1 MEILWTAAFLNE
13 RFTSVVS
20 PLGWSFVGALFEQ
33 LALRDPLRFMGFP
46 EAEKIPA
53 TRLWHGHPYV
63 NVALF
68 QIFYKPFPTA
78 LLPADAVRYFPDGD
92 VSLRQRAAYPTSMV
106 QPRFVLS
113 LTYHLLRDPIV
124 TSPFNFLAWQNFTKY
139 HDAEIRALQIQLDSA
154 TNAQQ
159 VLRVLDATYALDAQ
173 LLHIHRWSLTYADLF
188 YKLLAQ
194 VYGGDAQSLMSNVQ
208 NKTRQVNAEL
218 AALARLSPPP
228 TADLLARIAQHK
240 PLTIQEQNTAHA
252 LQEFLARH
260 GHRAFSLDIAQPT
273 YRDDPTQLLAL
284 LTNGE
289 LSLKPVPIE
298 KMGFRFNPLI
308 TLARRYAQLR
318 EDQRY
323 YWQKSLAL
331 TRAAYLVLGRD
342 LAAREL
348 IGNANEIFYATRE
361 EISAYYGM
369 ELEPEELSEQI
380 ATRKREWDAY
390 AKSERTRGAEAYPLF
405 LRGDTPLREHSAS
418 IVQETEWHG
427 RGVSAG
433 IARGVARIVHEPR
446 ELARVGAGEILIAPA
461 TDPAWTPVFARLAGL
476 VMERGG
482 VLSHGAVV
490 AREYHL
496 PAVTAIPNVLD
507 ALQDGEWIQ
516 VDGTVG
522 TVKRLANHSA

>member
-46 EAEKIPA
+46 DAEKIPA

-63 NVALF
+63 NVELF

-78 LLPADAVRYFPDGD
+78 LLPADAVRYFPNGD
-92 VSLRQRAAYPTSMV
+92 VSLRQRAAYPTSIA

-113 LTYHLLRDPIV
+113 LTYHLLRDPVV
-124 TSPFNFLAWQNFTKY
+124 TSPFNFLAWQKFTRDHEAK
-139 HDAEIRALQIQLDSA
+139 IRALHSLLETA

-194 VYGGDAQSLMSNVQ
+194 VYGDDAQRLMSNVP
-208 NKTRQVNAEL
+208 NKTREVNLEL

-228 TADLLARIAQHK
+228 SAELLERIAQHQQ
-240 PLTIQEQNTAHA
+240 LTSDEQTTARA
-252 LQEFLARH
+252 LEQFLARH

-273 YRDDPTQLLAL
+273 YRDEPTQLLAL
-284 LTNGE
+284 LPKGE
-289 LSLKPVPIE
+289 LNLKPVPFE

-331 TRAAYLVLGRD
+331 TRAAYLILGRD
-342 LAAREL
+342 LAARTL
-348 IGNANEIFYATRE
+348 VQNASEIFYATRE

-369 ELEPEELSEQI
+369 ELEPEALSEHI
-380 ATRKREWDAY
+380 AARKHEWEMY
-390 AKSERTRGAEAYPLF
+390 AALNPTRGADAYPLF
-405 LRGDTPLREHSAS
+405 LRGDTPLREQSAS
-418 IVQETEWHG
+418 TTKETEWHG

-482 VLSHGAVV
+482 VLSHGAVI

-522 TVKRLANHSA
+522 TVKRIAKHSA

>member
-1 MEILWTAAFLNE
+1 MNDENEILWTAAFLNE

-46 EAEKIPA
+46 DAEKIPA

-68 QIFYKPFPTA
+68 QIFYKPFPNA
-78 LLPADAVRYFPDGD
+78 FVPADAVRYFPNGD
-92 VSLRQRAAYPTSMV
+92 VRMRKRASYPTSIL

-113 LTYHLLRDPIV
+113 LAYHLLRDPVV
-124 TSPFNFLAWQNFTKY
+124 TSPFNFLAWNQFTKY
-139 HDAEIRALQIQLDSA
+139 HDARIRALQARLGVA

-159 VLRVLDATYALDAQ
+159 VLRVLDATYALDTQ
-173 LLHIHRWSLTYADLF
+173 LLHLHRWSLTYADLF
-188 YKLLAQ
+188 YKLLAHFS
-194 VYGGDAQSLMSNVQ
+194 GKDAQRLMSHAP
-208 NKTRQVNAEL
+208 NKTQEVNAAL

-228 TADLLARIAQHK
+228 TAELLERIAHHESLAK
-240 PLTIQEQNTAHA
+240 DEKNTARA
-252 LQEFLARH
+252 LQEFLAQY

-273 YRDDPTQLLAL
+273 YRDDPTLLLPL
-284 LTNGE
+284 LSEVGFQT
-289 LSLKPVPIE
+289 KPVFLE
-298 KMGFRFNPLI
+298 KTSFVWNPVI
-308 TLARRYAQLR
+308 ALARRYAQLR

-331 TRAAYLVLGRD
+331 TRAAFLVLGRD
-342 LAAREL
+342 LAARG
-348 IGNANEIFYATRE
+348 IVHDANEIFYATRA
-361 EISAYYGM
+361 EITAYYGM
-369 ELEPEELSEQI
+369 EFEPGDFSERI
-380 ATRKREWDAY
+380 AARKREWQTYQELDRA
-390 AKSERTRGAEAYPLF
+390 RGAEAYPLF
-405 LRGDTPLREHSAS
+405 LRGDVPLKERATIHTAEA
-418 IVQETEWHG
+418 EWRG

-433 IARGVARIVHEPR
+433 IARGIARIVREPR

-482 VLSHGAVV
+482 VLSHGAVI

-496 PAVTAIPNVLD
+496 PAVTAIPNLMNVLE
-507 ALQDGEWIQ
+507 DGARIQ
-516 VDGTVG
+516 IDGTTG
-522 TVKRLANHSA
+522 IVKRL